1 MAQPLIAESSAA
13 LIETLAE
20 QMGCEPEDYDSNDLT
35 ICMRPGDSHER
46 SLVLATT
53 CGTGSVL
60 SVRDK
65 RLGEWAQHQVVEPHY
80 RIFLPSFLEGL
91 AAYAREIGYADAK
104 SHSATTGMVIDTL
117 VHQPK
122 LRPPYT
128 IRRLRLEEQEEL
140 RATRKFDN
148 ALGEPDETHKISMM
162 RRAFCV
168 ELGEGG
174 EIVGVAGIWE
184 QYPDT
189 DEIGVDV
196 LRDHRGYRLGHALT
210 VHATRWVLSARRWP
224 IYTYGVTNIRS
235 ANNGIA
241 AGYRPLW
248 TLAAVYVP
256 EDMA

>member
-1 MAQPLIAESSAA
+1 MAAPLLAESSAA

-20 QMGCEPEDYDSNDLT
+20 EMGCEPEDYDSNELT
-35 ICMRPGDSHER
+35 ICLRPEESRER
-46 SLVLATT
+46 HLALATT

-60 SVRDK
+60 SVRDP
-65 RLGEWAQHQVVEPHY
+65 RLGEWARSQSLETHY

-91 AAYAREIGYADAK
+91 AAYAREIGYSEAK
-104 SHSATTGMVIDTL
+104 SHSATTGMVLDTL

-140 RATRKFDN
+140 RLTRKFDN
-148 ALGEPDETHKISMM
+148 ALGEPAELRKIDAM

-168 ELGEGG
+168 ELPDGEV
-174 EIVGVAGIWE
+174 VGIAGIWD
-184 QYPDT
+184 QYPDM
-189 DEIGVDV
+189 DEIGIDV
-196 LRDHRGYRLGHALT
+196 LRDHRGFRLGHALT
-210 VHATRWVLSARRWP
+210 VYATRWILSAKRWP
-224 IYTYGVTNIRS
+224 IYTYGFTNIRS

-248 TLAAVYVP
+248 QIAAVYEP
-256 EDMA
+256 EDK

>member
-35 ICMRPGDSHER
+35 ICIRPEDSREQA
-46 SLVLATT
+46 LALATT

-65 RLGEWAQHQVVEPHY
+65 RLGEWAQQQKLETHY
-80 RIFLPSFLEGL
+80 RIFLPSFMEGL
-91 AAYAREIGYADAK
+91 AAYAREIGYTEAK

-122 LRPPYT
+122 LRPPYN

-140 RATRKFDN
+140 RPTGKFDN
-148 ALGEPDETHKISMM
+148 ALGEPDEKRKIAAM

-168 ELGEGG
+168 ELGDGG
-174 EIVGVAGIWE
+174 EIVGVAGIWD
-184 QYPDT
+184 QYPDM

-196 LRDHRGYRLGHALT
+196 LRDHRGFRLGHALT
-210 VHATRWVLSARRWP
+210 VYATRWILSARRWP
-224 IYTYGVTNIRS
+224 IYTYGFTNIRS

-248 TLAAVYVP
+248 TIAAVYRP
-256 EDMA
+256 EDL